1 MGSKLSSEYLIFPEL
16 LNVFYIALKNHA
28 SCHSQLPSVTIEIF
42 LAIIFGHH
50 GPSSPHHAFG
60 DSVEF
65 SPVVVTASHVFE
77 HLFTNVTSGLG
88 RVVKVSVM
96 SDCIAFSSESVA
108 AVQAEKQAAIFGY
121 PLWWLRF

>member
-1 MGSKLSSEYLIFPEL
+1 MLYFCTFLF
-16 LNVFYIALKNHA
+16 FKNHA
-28 SCHSQLPSVTIEIF
+28 SCHSHFPSVTIEIF
-42 LAIIFGHH
+42 FRFIFGHH
-50 GPSSPHHAFG
+50 GPSSPQHAFG

-88 RVVKVSVM
+88 RVVKVFVM
-96 SDCIAFSSESVA
+96 SDCIAFSIESMA